1 MGHLGHCQLAHGV
14 FGVLRVAAGE
24 KDVLN
29 VAHFD
34 ERGRQ
39 VGGHARARTRLW
51 GFGLV
56 RGDDA
61 MRIAGSGTKKLVG
74 RGVTSCWDLLSG
86 MGGAQDGWIGG
97 REEEFGGTTE
107 WRVDS
112 CLRQGLRSFVRRC
125 KRR

>member
-1 MGHLGHCQLAHGV
+1 MGHLGHGQVAHGV
-14 FGVLRVAAGE
+14 FRVFRVAAGE
-24 KDVLN
+24 EDILN

-39 VGGHARARTRLW
+39 VGGTGERGLGCG

-74 RGVTSCWDLLSG
+74 RSVTSCWDLLSG
-86 MGGAQDGWIGG
+86 MGGAQDG
-97 REEEFGGTTE
+97 
-107 WRVDS
+107 
-112 CLRQGLRSFVRRC
+112 
-125 KRR
+125 